1 MKNKVTDIKHKKIGR
16 HKAVGLAYK
25 ETGEIVI
32 DSRMKGFNHLNVVL
46 HEALHIQNPR
56 WAEAKVEGHSLE
68 LANILWDLGYR
79 KVDLNEK

>member
-1 MKNKVTDIKHKKIGR
+1 MKSVHKITHKKIGR

-32 DSRMKGFNHLNVVL
+32 DSRMKGFNHLCIAIHEIL
-46 HEALHIQNPR
+46 HLQNPR

-68 LANILWDLGYR
+68 LSNILWDMGYR
-79 KVDLNEK
+79 KVDLADK